1 MIREIKRGVW
11 KRSENNGGF
20 KKLKKYFFKTTHSMH
35 CKNLTGNNPDIW
47 GMTGTFCPLNVFF
60 LKPFEGKIPDIYNY
74 VS

>member
-1 MIREIKRGVW
+1 
-11 KRSENNGGF
+11 
-20 KKLKKYFFKTTHSMH
+20 MH

-60 LKPFEGKIPDIYNY
+60 LKLFEGKIPDIYNY

>member
-1 MIREIKRGVW
+1 MKLKGGSEREVKII
-11 KRSENNGGF
+11 GGF